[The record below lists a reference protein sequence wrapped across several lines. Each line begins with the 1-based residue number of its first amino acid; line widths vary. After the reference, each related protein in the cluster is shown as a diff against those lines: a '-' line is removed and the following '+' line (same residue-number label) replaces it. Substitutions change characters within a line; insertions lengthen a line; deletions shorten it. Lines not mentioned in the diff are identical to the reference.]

1 METTIN
7 FILQVMKEFNI
18 SEFHFKQS
26 IVKTGYYFKFIKDG
40 YDYLE
45 TIYLTPEEV
54 TLLFEKLELPQP
66 DCILLQRFSTNSS
79 QVLKYQ

>member
-1 METTIN
+1 METIIN

-18 SEFHFKQS
+18 TEFHFKQS
-26 IVKTGYYFKFIKDG
+26 LVRTGYYLKFIKNG

-54 TLLFEKLELPQP
+54 NLLFEKLQLPQP
-66 DCILLQRFSTNSS
+66 ESILLQKFT
-79 QVLKYQ
+79 VKKY

>member
-1 METTIN
+1 METKIN
-7 FILQVMKEFNI
+7 IILQVMKEFNI

-26 IVKTGYYFKFIKDG
+26 IVKPGYYFKFIKNG

-54 TLLFEKLELPQP
+54 NLLFDRLHLTKP
-66 DCILLQRFSTNSS
+66 DSILLQRFSIAG
-79 QVLKYQ
+79 

>member
-18 SEFHFKQS
+18 SSFHFKQS
-26 IVKTGYYFKFIKDG
+26 IVKPGYYLHFIKDG

-45 TIYLTPEEV
+45 TIYLTPMEV
-54 TLLFEKLELPQP
+54 NLLFERLELPQP
-66 DCILLQRFSTNSS
+66 ESILLQVFNT
-79 QVLKYQ
+79 K

>member
-7 FILQVMKEFNI
+7 FILKVMQEFNI

-26 IVKTGYYFKFIKDG
+26 IVKPGYYFKFIKDG

-54 TLLFEKLELPQP
+54 TLLFEKLQIPKP
-66 DCILLQRFSTNSS
+66 DSILLQRFSI
-79 QVLKYQ
+79 